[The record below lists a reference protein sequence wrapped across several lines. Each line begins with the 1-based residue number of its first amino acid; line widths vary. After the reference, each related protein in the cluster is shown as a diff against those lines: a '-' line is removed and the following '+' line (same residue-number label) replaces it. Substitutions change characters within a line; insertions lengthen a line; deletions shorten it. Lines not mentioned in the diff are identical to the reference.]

1 MEMRKKIRRKKKQFY
16 LQKNFMENTYEGHGN
31 SVSGSSFKK
40 RSWSLAQ
47 LSQWPSLLHWRLE
60 MGSSHKWHSTNRGPQ
75 HTAKQHERKNQKT
88 TTRPTIRAQVWNGSS
103 RCSHGSI
110 SEMRQNYLKNFGHC
124 HHFGAKN
131 WFFYNLEFSGTDF
144 FLLYK
149 VVMND
154 VKCLAWFES

>member
-1 MEMRKKIRRKKKQFY
+1 
-16 LQKNFMENTYEGHGN
+16 MENTYEGHGN

-110 SEMRQNYLKNFGHC
+110 SEMKQNYLKNARNLVSVTIWPFKMCQKLIFLQFGILWHWLFNC
-124 HHFGAKN
+124 TKYEWRKMFGMVWK
-131 WFFYNLEFSGTDF
+131 LKEG
-144 FLLYK
+144 K
-149 VVMND
+149 I
-154 VKCLAWFES
+154 